1 MPLDK
6 DHMTFSIKFRY
17 SNLTRM
23 PKLLSRHDLIVN
35 SYQASESVCFVSCFP
50 LEIPQIEKKW
60 WFQMDPNGWF
70 RKKRYSG
77 IIVFVLWKKWWF
89 DDFLLICGSPMRRIP
104 QIIQEMTDFQHSYC
118 LFGPTVISLCKSP
131 ILSWLKRLDV
141 YRCLFVGYIY
151 ICYRSIS
158 LPNDWQNND
167 VQIILMLSLD
177 TPNYYIKLLNQVSWL
192 VG

>member
-60 WFQMDPNGWF
+60 WFQMDPNVWF
-70 RKKRYSG
+70 QKKRGTPESL
-77 IIVFVLWKKWWF
+77 FSCF
-89 DDFLLICGSPMRRIP
+89 ERNDDLMI
-104 QIIQEMTDFQHSYC
+104 
-118 LFGPTVISLCKSP
+118 FG
-131 ILSWLKRLDV
+131 
-141 YRCLFVGYIY
+141 
-151 ICYRSIS
+151 
-158 LPNDWQNND
+158 
-167 VQIILMLSLD
+167 
-177 TPNYYIKLLNQVSWL
+177 
-192 VG
+192 

>member
-1 MPLDK
+1 
-6 DHMTFSIKFRY
+6 MTWLWTPTRPANLCASSVAFHWRY
-17 SNLTRM
+17 H
-23 PKLLSRHDLIVN
+23 KLRKNGGSKWI
-35 SYQASESVCFVSCFP
+35 QMGGSE
-50 LEIPQIEKKW
+50 
-60 WFQMDPNGWF
+60 
-70 RKKRYSG
+70 KKRYSG

-89 DDFLLICGSPMRRIP
+89 DDFWLICGSPMRRIP